1 MTWRLP
7 RASSVVST
15 LPGPLMNWCSLNAK
29 GGLPWGVRTSWAAT
43 RKRCRAVR
51 AASGWQPASSA
62 RRRLASSNI
71 MGLARLGG
79 SSAGSSIPRF
89 NSTQMD
95 NGSLRK
101 ASKSAQISCFRVMAA
116 GSSVRMTLTS
126 LSGLVTR
133 SKVSPMTSC
142 SLIRVPKSLLATS
155 ATTRL
160 RSAWLPVL
168 DMVADVPMQ
177 TSCSAFKRSR
187 RRRTSKATSAP

>member
-1 MTWRLP
+1 
-7 RASSVVST
+7 
-15 LPGPLMNWCSLNAK
+15 
-29 GGLPWGVRTSWAAT
+29 
-43 RKRCRAVR
+43 
-51 AASGWQPASSA
+51 
-62 RRRLASSNI
+62 
-71 MGLARLGG
+71 
-79 SSAGSSIPRF
+79 
-89 NSTQMD
+89 
-95 NGSLRK
+95 
-101 ASKSAQISCFRVMAA
+101 MAA
-116 GSSVRMTLTS
+116 GSSVRMALTS

-142 SLIRVPKSLLATS
+142 SLIWVPKSLLATS